1 MINEFYIY
9 SRWEKLGQKIEEDI
23 KYSDNRYRLE
33 ALPFEWNNPVFLSDN
48 IKGNKSIYIEFHED
62 EIKDYVPL
70 QINGLDIKVTAN
82 NQISSNMLYLNIAL
96 HDIVLEPAFLAFTS
110 SIITNIQLCTSSLDS
125 INTIENIIKKYTD
138 FFSKKN
144 INKITSIKEQGLFAE
159 LYELSYQIDKRGE
172 ECVKSW
178 EGPEKRRRDFVFE
191 DCDIEIKSTSKIND
205 MTVTITSENQLEPS
219 TNILYLHV
227 YVLEKANT
235 GFTIVDII
243 NEIIVKLVS
252 IHYQKMFIGK
262 LFLLGIDPLTYET
275 ESKYKIVRITSY
287 EVNESFPRVKK
298 LHIPNEVFEIT
309 YKLDLKSIKGEPLN
323 HD

>member
-1 MINEFYIY
+1 MRMIQMINEFYIY

-191 DCDIEIKSTSKIND
+191 YCDI
-205 MTVTITSENQLEPS
+205 
-219 TNILYLHV
+219 
-227 YVLEKANT
+227 
-235 GFTIVDII
+235 
-243 NEIIVKLVS
+243 
-252 IHYQKMFIGK
+252 
-262 LFLLGIDPLTYET
+262 
-275 ESKYKIVRITSY
+275 
-287 EVNESFPRVKK
+287 
-298 LHIPNEVFEIT
+298 
-309 YKLDLKSIKGEPLN
+309 
-323 HD
+323 